1 MLCVCVCV
9 RTTFQRRD
17 EVIEQNDELFDINS
31 EQPTTLLVT
40 IPQAALQTNTAA
52 EYFSPGRFY
61 ILSCSLNRE
70 LGPGLF

>member
-1 MLCVCVCV
+1 MCGVCVCV
-9 RTTFQRRD
+9 RTTFQRPD

-31 EQPTTLLVT
+31 EQLTALLVT
-40 IPQAALQTNTAA
+40 IPQAAMQTNTAA

-61 ILSCSLNRE
+61 SPSCSLNRE